1 MVLDTLPLSI
11 SLLEGGGLGVVHSF
25 IHGFLISLVKI
36 FPSFFFFFDL
46 LLDFHVELA
55 LENLYRLRVVLVVTM
70 MNQSRADIRGQE
82 NIIPITIWLMS

>member
-36 FPSFFFFFDL
+36 FPSFFFFFL
-46 LLDFHVELA
+46 TFFLIF
-55 LENLYRLRVVLVVTM
+55 M
-70 MNQSRADIRGQE
+70 
-82 NIIPITIWLMS
+82 